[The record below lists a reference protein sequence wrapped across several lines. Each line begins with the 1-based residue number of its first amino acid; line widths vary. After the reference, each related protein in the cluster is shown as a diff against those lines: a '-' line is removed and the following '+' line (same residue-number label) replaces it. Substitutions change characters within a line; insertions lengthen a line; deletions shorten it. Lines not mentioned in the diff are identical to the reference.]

1 MSISGPTAGDG
12 SANGVCFPASG
23 DSEVGHQ
30 ESGQQDGSQEPVLDL
45 SVLRE
50 LEEELGGS
58 GVAHNFARDYIGI
71 WEKRLR
77 YLERSVEDNDPD
89 TAMDAALSLKNSALM
104 VGAKRLAK
112 LAIEVQRLV
121 KNGDL
126 AGVQGLL
133 PAVARAGALTVN
145 ELKLGY
151 LPPES

>member
-12 SANGVCFPASG
+12 SANGVCFPAPG
-23 DSEVGHQ
+23 DPGDGHQ
-30 ESGQQDGSQEPVLDL
+30 ENEQQDGSQEPVLDFG
-45 SVLRE
+45 VLHE

-58 GVAHNFARDYIGI
+58 GVAHNFARDYISI

-89 TAMDAALSLKNSALM
+89 AAMDAALSLKNSALM
-104 VGAKRLAK
+104 VGATRLAK

-126 AGVQGLL
+126 AGVQQLL

-151 LPPES
+151 LPAES

>member
-12 SANGVCFPASG
+12 SANGVCFPAPG
-23 DSEVGHQ
+23 DSENGHQ
-30 ESGQQDGSQEPVLDL
+30 ENGQQDGSQEAVLDL

-58 GVAHNFARDYIGI
+58 GVAHNFARDYISI

-89 TAMDAALSLKNSALM
+89 AAMDAALSLKNSALM
-104 VGAKRLAK
+104 VGATRLAK

-121 KNGDL
+121 KSGDL
-126 AGVQGLL
+126 AGVQRLL
-133 PAVARAGALTVN
+133 PEVARAGALTVK

-151 LPPES
+151 LPPEN

>member
-1 MSISGPTAGDG
+1 MSISGSSAGDG
-12 SANGVCFPASG
+12 SANGVCFPAAG
-23 DSEVGHQ
+23 DPGN
-30 ESGQQDGSQEPVLDL
+30 GQRDESQEPVLDL

-58 GVAHNFARDYIGI
+58 GVAHNFARDYISI

-89 TAMDAALSLKNSALM
+89 AAMDAALSLKNSALM
-104 VGAKRLAK
+104 VGATRLAK

-121 KNGDL
+121 KGGDL
-126 AGVQGLL
+126 AGVQQLL
-133 PAVARAGALTVN
+133 PAVARAGALTVK

-151 LPPES
+151 LPPEN

>member
-12 SANGVCFPASG
+12 SANGVCFPAPG
-23 DSEVGHQ
+23 DSEDGHQ
-30 ESGQQDGSQEPVLDL
+30 ENGQKDGSQEPVLDL

-58 GVAHNFARDYIGI
+58 GVAHNFARDYISI

-89 TAMDAALSLKNSALM
+89 AAMDAALSLKNSALM
-104 VGAKRLAK
+104 VGATRLAK
-112 LAIEVQRLV
+112 LAMEVQRLV
-121 KNGDL
+121 KSGDL
-126 AGVQGLL
+126 AGVQHLL
-133 PAVARAGALTVN
+133 PAVAQAGALTVK

>member
-12 SANGVCFPASG
+12 SANGVCFPAPG
-23 DSEVGHQ
+23 DPGDGHQ
-30 ESGQQDGSQEPVLDL
+30 ENGQQDGPQEPVLDL

-58 GVAHNFARDYIGI
+58 GVAHNFARDYISI

-89 TAMDAALSLKNSALM
+89 AAMDAALSLKNSALM
-104 VGAKRLAK
+104 VGATRLAK

-126 AGVQGLL
+126 AGVQQLL

-151 LPPES
+151 LPAES

>member
-12 SANGVCFPASG
+12 SANGVCFPAPG
-23 DSEVGHQ
+23 DPEDGHQ
-30 ESGQQDGSQEPVLDL
+30 QNGQQDGSQEAVLDL

-58 GVAHNFARDYIGI
+58 GVAHNFARDYISI

-89 TAMDAALSLKNSALM
+89 AAMDAALSLKNSALM
-104 VGAKRLAK
+104 VGATRLAK

-121 KNGDL
+121 KNGDF
-126 AGVQGLL
+126 AGVQQLL
-133 PAVARAGALTVN
+133 PAVAGAGELTVK

-151 LPPES
+151 LPPER